1 MEATASK
8 NHRTRLTLDVL
19 SLVGLAAIAG
29 LFWEVNILRSGTT
42 PFALANFDLFS
53 EFFPRHSFAGTTLR
67 RGELPLW
74 DPHQIGGLPF
84 LATLQGGVLYPPN
97 LLYALLPTST
107 AMGALSLLHIILAG
121 AFMFLL
127 SRELGRGTAASCLAG
142 LTFMLGG
149 STLFLIYHT
158 NAINSAPWLPAA
170 LYCTSRLGREGN
182 LRWALLLGVVVSLQF
197 LAGRDYTFVMSLD
210 ATALFV
216 VFQVV
221 WMIRDRLGLRRI
233 GKHVW
238 QLAVGALLAAGLV
251 SAQLLPT
258 LALAEQ
264 SGRTLSG
271 LAGEF
276 LEIFGPMPPALFLAN
291 LINPARG
298 ALRREYFGWIP
309 LVCFLVS
316 FRLWGRDRPAI
327 FATLISA
334 LAVLLSFG
342 SQTPLY
348 AAYRALPLGA
358 TFRLP
363 DRFVFLFS
371 FGLSLGAASGF
382 DRIFAVNGSYA
393 KRLRSL
399 WPRMVLLLCLGFGLL
414 LALGSGWLESK
425 VHLAARPWG
434 WLSFYGVTLDHFASM
449 KYAMGYF
456 VAVAV
461 LLAFAVWCAGGK
473 KANVLKL
480 AILLLAAGDL
490 GFALENRFLH
500 PARDP
505 LPALA
510 AARCYDKVRLIAGEF
525 GRHLSLRLPGSFWL
539 KDKDGEIF
547 STYSATHYE
556 PLVTRRQGAFFSA
569 LQEGGT
575 PITPSPWNERSLFM
589 GFLTRFPTPE
599 RLKLLDLMGTSVVL
613 ASGDRLTRPPALS
626 ALLSRFELVERCVVS
641 TARASA
647 PIDVFANPRAL
658 PRAFIVHRDFTARS
672 PEEALGRMV
681 ASDFDPRREAVVE
694 GNVSHE
700 TLMGEGSSASHVAIT
715 VYQDSRVVLQAE
727 TGEPALL
734 VLTDSYDP
742 EWLATLD
749 GEHVTVYPAD
759 GLFRGVFLPAGKSEV
774 VFRYRATCFYWG
786 AAISAITGGIWL
798 VLWVYSRASA
808 VRRRRASSN
817 VSKIPQTIETGG
829 VRRSGGQGG
838 NRIQQII
845 SWRNAFGVGS
855 RRYKATRGS

>member
-1 MEATASK
+1 MEVLASK

-53 EFFPRHSFAGTTLR
+53 EFYPRHSFAGATLR

-127 SRELGRGTAASCLAG
+127 SRELGRGTAASWLAG

-182 LRWALLLGVVVSLQF
+182 LRWALSLGVVVSLQF
-197 LAGRDYTFVMSLD
+197 LAGRDYTFVMSLH
-210 ATALFV
+210 AMALFV
-216 VFQVV
+216 VFQVA

-233 GKHVW
+233 AKHGW
-238 QLAVGALLAAGLV
+238 QLAIAAFLAAGLV

-258 LALAEQ
+258 LVLAEQ

-276 LEIFGPMPPALFLAN
+276 LEIFEPMPPALFLAN

-316 FRLWGRDRPAI
+316 LRLWGRDRPAI
-327 FATLISA
+327 FATVISA
-334 LAVLLSFG
+334 LAVLLCFG

-382 DRIFAVNGSYA
+382 DRIFAANGSYA

-399 WPRMVLLLCLGFGLL
+399 WPGMLLVLSLGFGLV

-425 VHLAARPWG
+425 VYLAARPWG

-449 KYAMGYF
+449 NYAIGYF
-456 VAVAV
+456 VAAAL
-461 LLAFAVWCAGGK
+461 LLALAVWCAGGR
-473 KANVLKL
+473 KANALKL
-480 AILLLAAGDL
+480 LILVLAAADFGL
-490 GFALENRFLH
+490 ALENRFLH

-505 LPALA
+505 SPALA
-510 AARCYDKVRLIAGEF
+510 AAPCYDKVRPIAGEF
-525 GRHLSLRLPGSFWL
+525 GRHLTLRLPASFWL

-556 PLVTRRQGAFFSA
+556 PLVTRRHSAFFSA

-575 PITPSPWNERSLFM
+575 PIMVSPWNERSLFM
-589 GFLTRFPTPE
+589 GFLDRFPAQE
-599 RLKLLDLMGTSVVL
+599 RMRLLDLMGTSAVL
-613 ASGDRLTRPPALS
+613 VPGDRLTRPPALS
-626 ALLSRFELVERCVVS
+626 ALLSRLELVERCLVS
-641 TARASA
+641 TAQASA
-647 PIDVFANPRAL
+647 PIDVYANPRAL
-658 PRAFIVHRDFTARS
+658 PRAFIVHRVSTATS

-681 ASDFDPRREAVVE
+681 APAFDPRREAVVE
-694 GNVSHE
+694 GDVSHE
-700 TLMGEGSSASHVAIT
+700 PLMAEGSSASHVAIV
-715 VYQDSRVVLQAE
+715 VYENARVVLQAE

-742 EWLATLD
+742 EWLATIN

-774 VFRYRATCFYWG
+774 IFRYRATRFHWG
-786 AAISAITGGIWL
+786 AVISGITGGVWL
-798 VLWVYSRASA
+798 VLWLYSRPSA
-808 VRRRRASSN
+808 A
-817 VSKIPQTIETGG
+817 
-829 VRRSGGQGG
+829 RRS
-838 NRIQQII
+838 
-845 SWRNAFGVGS
+845 
-855 RRYKATRGS
+855 